1 VSDELLTARA
11 AADVLHL
18 SLEAFYA
25 LRRRQHIPSAGLGR
39 RLLFRREDLVRAPA
53 LAPARVVDFAE
64 LGRRHARGERLHG

>member
-1 VSDELLTARA
+1 MTDELLTAREA
-11 AADVLHL
+11 AAFLQR
-18 SLEAFYA
+18 SLGAFYA

-53 LAPARVVDFAE
+53 SAPARVIDFAE